1 MTTDDIQ
8 ELLAT
13 SDRMVEATTTG
24 FHRYLAAR
32 IDWRDR
38 LVCIEGARGTGKSTL
53 MRQRIKETFGL
64 AGRAVYVS
72 LDDLW
77 FSNHRVKDA
86 VAWFDS
92 HGYTHLFMDEVH
104 QVENWQ
110 TLVKNLYD
118 QFPSLN
124 IVYSG
129 SSLLKLGKGK
139 GDLSR
144 RLATYAMK
152 GLSFREF
159 LAFEGVLDMAPVD
172 FGKLLSGH
180 RKIAADIVGK
190 VKILPLFERYLR
202 EGYYP
207 FYKEV
212 HALYH
217 SRIMEAVNKALET
230 DWPAVADVS
239 VSTVRRAKRM
249 LAVLAA
255 SVPQQPN
262 MARLYRELDTDRN
275 TGIKILEA
283 LSRSGL
289 LALLQGS
296 GATLKNLSKPEKIY
310 CDNTNLMY
318 ALVPRIDKGTARETF
333 FLNQLSKD
341 HSVSYSGTGDFLV
354 DGKYV
359 FEVGGAGK
367 GFGQIKD
374 VPNSYV
380 ANDDTEIGIGKKI
393 PLWMFGLLY

>member
-1 MTTDDIQ
+1 M
-8 ELLAT
+8 
-13 SDRMVEATTTG
+13 
-24 FHRYLAAR
+24 
-32 IDWRDR
+32 
-38 LVCIEGARGTGKSTL
+38 
-53 MRQRIKETFGL
+53 
-64 AGRAVYVS
+64 
-72 LDDLW
+72 
-77 FSNHRVKDA
+77 
-86 VAWFDS
+86 AWFDS

-159 LAFEGVLDMAPVD
+159 LAFEGVLDIPPVD
-172 FGKLLSGH
+172 LGKLLSGH

-283 LSRSGL
+283 LSRCGL
-289 LALLQGS
+289 LALLQGD

-341 HSVSYSGTGDFLV
+341 HDVSYSGTGDFLV
-354 DGKYV
+354 DGKHV

-367 GFGQIKD
+367 GFKQIKD

>member
-1 MTTDDIQ
+1 MTTDDMQ
-8 ELLAT
+8 ELLAI

-24 FHRYLAAR
+24 FHRYLAAQ

-53 MRQRIKETFGL
+53 MRQRIKEAFGL

-104 QVENWQ
+104 QVENWH

-144 RLATYAMK
+144 RLATYEMK

-159 LAFEGVLDMAPVD
+159 LAFEGVLDIPPVD

-207 FYKEV
+207 FLPITSDKITGFYRIDRIFLILNPVNHDNPVSLSKKHGSYPHV
-212 HALYH
+212 HSCAK
-217 SRIMEAVNKALET
+217 RG
-230 DWPAVADVS
+230 
-239 VSTVRRAKRM
+239 RRA
-249 LAVLAA
+249 
-255 SVPQQPN
+255 
-262 MARLYRELDTDRN
+262 T
-275 TGIKILEA
+275 
-283 LSRSGL
+283 RS
-289 LALLQGS
+289 Q
-296 GATLKNLSKPEKIY
+296 
-310 CDNTNLMY
+310 
-318 ALVPRIDKGTARETF
+318 
-333 FLNQLSKD
+333 
-341 HSVSYSGTGDFLV
+341 
-354 DGKYV
+354 
-359 FEVGGAGK
+359 
-367 GFGQIKD
+367 
-374 VPNSYV
+374 
-380 ANDDTEIGIGKKI
+380 
-393 PLWMFGLLY
+393 

>member
-92 HGYTHLFMDEVH
+92 HGYT
-104 QVENWQ
+104 
-110 TLVKNLYD
+110 
-118 QFPSLN
+118 
-124 IVYSG
+124 
-129 SSLLKLGKGK
+129 
-139 GDLSR
+139 
-144 RLATYAMK
+144 ATYAMK

-367 GFGQIKD
+367 GFMQIKD